1 MGPLMLDCAAYELSA
16 QEREMLEH
24 PLVGGVI
31 LFTRNYYDK
40 AQLKALIRAIRQAA
54 RQPLLIAV
62 DHEGGRVQRFRTGFT
77 ELPAMGAI
85 LPAVNYDMA
94 KASELANACGQ
105 ILACELR
112 ELDIDM
118 SFGPVL
124 DIDGCSTVIGD
135 RALADNAEA
144 VIALASAIIEGMQT
158 QGMPVT
164 GKHFPGHGSV
174 VADSHIALPVDER
187 TFSEIE
193 HTDMVVFKQLI
204 NKLDAVMPA
213 HVIYEQVD
221 PQPAG
226 FSEFWLQSVLRQQ
239 MQFDGVVFSDDLSM
253 HGASVA
259 GGYSQRA
266 QQALQAGCNMVL
278 ACNNT
283 AGAIDILDTLP
294 HPASASR
301 RLLAFNQRQPAV
313 DAKGT
318 YQQALSAINFLRHR

>member
-1 MGPLMLDCAAYELSA
+1 MGPLMLDCTAYELSA
-16 QEREMLEH
+16 QEREMLDH

-85 LPAVNYDMA
+85 LPAVNHDMA

-105 ILACELR
+105 ILAYELR

-144 VIALASAIIEGMQT
+144 VIALASALIDGMQT

-174 VADSHIALPVDER
+174 VADSHVALPVDER

-193 HTDMVVFKQLI
+193 HTDMVVFKQLVK
-204 NKLDAVMPA
+204 KLDAVMPA

-226 FSEFWLQSVLRQQ
+226 FSDFWLQSVLRQQ

-259 GGYSQRA
+259 GGYPQRA
-266 QQALQAGCNMVL
+266 QQALQAGCDMVL

-294 HPASASR
+294 HPASVNR
-301 RLLAFNQRQPAV
+301 RLLAFNQRQRAT
-313 DAKGT
+313 DARGT

>member
-16 QEREMLEH
+16 QEREMLDH

-40 AQLKALIRAIRQAA
+40 AQLQALVKAIRQAA
-54 RQPLLIAV
+54 RQPLLVAV

-85 LPAVNYDMA
+85 LPAVKQELA
-94 KASELANACGQ
+94 TACELANACGQ
-105 ILACELR
+105 ILAYELS

-135 RALADNAEA
+135 RALAANAKA
-144 VIALASAIIEGMQT
+144 VIPLAGALIEGMQY

-174 VADSHIALPVDER
+174 VADSHVALPMDGR
-187 TFSEIE
+187 AFSEIE
-193 HTDMVVFKQLI
+193 QTDMVVFKQLI
-204 NKLDAVMPA
+204 EKLDAIMPA
-213 HVIYEQVD
+213 HVIYQQVD

-226 FSEFWLQSVLRQQ
+226 FSEFWLQTVLRQQ
-239 MQFDGVVFSDDLSM
+239 LQFDDVIFSDDLSM

-259 GGYSQRA
+259 GDYPQRA
-266 QQALQAGCNMVL
+266 QQALQAGCDMVL

-283 AGAIDILDTLP
+283 AGAIDILDHLP
-294 HPASASR
+294 HPASANR
-301 RLLAFNQRQPAV
+301 RLLAFNQRQRGV
-313 DAKGT
+313 DARG
-318 YQQALSAINFLRHR
+318 LINVPLLRLIV